1 MATQSERLS
10 ALEQRV
16 ADHEA
21 RCEERLAEIRAT
33 GATHAARCRGLKN
46 RTWGVVAALLAWALA
61 QVWSANAER
70 VGRLEAARPELRR
83 PSGSPR
89 AEALAGRTI
98 EMTTKLTAHFALEEL
113 ACTQHR
119 EIDNRPPPEVVATL
133 RNTAARMEAVRQLL
147 AGGRSPSP
155 AAIAV
160 RS

>member
-33 GATHAARCRGLKN
+33 GATTLRAVEGLKN

-70 VGRLEAARPELRR
+70 VGRLEAARPEL
-83 PSGSPR
+83 
-89 AEALAGRTI
+89 A
-98 EMTTKLTAHFALEEL
+98 TT
-113 ACTQHR
+113 QR
-119 EIDNRPPPEVVATL
+119 V
-133 RNTAARMEAVRQLL
+133 AAR
-147 AGGRSPSP
+147 
-155 AAIAV
+155 
-160 RS
+160 